1 MKKFKSL
8 ILIVLFLATFNL
20 AHSNDV
26 YFINLKK
33 VLNESKA
40 GSDAQSKLLKEF
52 QSKDKKF
59 KGESDALKKQETEL
73 ITQKKPF
80 LLRTIKKKLVL

>member
-1 MKKFKSL
+1 MKKYKLL
-8 ILIVLFLATFNL
+8 ILILLLLAPFNP
-20 AHSNDV
+20 AHSNEV

-59 KGESDALKKQETEL
+59 KGESDALKKQ
-73 ITQKKPF
+73 
-80 LLRTIKKKLVL
+80 

>member
-1 MKKFKSL
+1 MKKFNVL
-8 ILIVLFLATFNL
+8 ILIVLLLAPLNQ

-52 QSKDKKF
+52 ESKDKKF
-59 KGESDALKKQETEL
+59 
-73 ITQKKPF
+73 
-80 LLRTIKKKLVL
+80 